1 VLEVA
6 QSFKRGDRE
15 SFIVDDPLLK
25 IRSFV
30 LFFYDKNSGI
40 LEQLTIFAMETDGE
54 VNLFWRGLTRLSA
67 R

>member
-1 VLEVA
+1 MVT
-6 QSFKRGDRE
+6 KRE

-40 LEQLTIFAMETDGE
+40 LEKLTIFDMETDDE
-54 VNLFWRGLTRLSA
+54 VN
-67 R
+67 